1 MENKPHKSENIHIIL
16 WLIKD
21 MSWLMSWKL
30 LGLAMVIPTIIVSII
45 IAKNSRNIQED
56 MWYNIA
62 VCFWISA
69 NGTWMIG
76 EFFFKDS
83 WRMIALGFFS
93 MGAITILY
101 YHIVIKK
108 YSKKSD

>member
-30 LGLAMVIPTIIVSII
+30 LGLAMIIPTILVSII
-45 IAKNSRNIQED
+45 IARNSRNIQED

-69 NGTWMIG
+69 NGTWMVGGILFIG
-76 EFFFKDS
+76 CFYDSFLSYRYKKIFKEIGLIPVS
-83 WRMIALGFFS
+83 N
-93 MGAITILY
+93 
-101 YHIVIKK
+101 K
-108 YSKKSD
+108 